1 MHTQAD
7 FGALLC
13 TGASKDYQSL
23 PSCKVGSFRSKDAMS
38 ISRSAYRPELACAVR
53 LDNVVFVN
61 LHSNPLCT
69 YLNDLFLFRIDL
81 NSGIDPMPR
90 SNATQ
95 MSRVFS
101 AAMHELP
108 GGAEARPR

>member
-69 YLNDLFLFRIDL
+69 YLNDFFVISSAQPLLALPNL
-81 NSGIDPMPR
+81 N
-90 SNATQ
+90 NANIK
-95 MSRVFS
+95 
-101 AAMHELP
+101 
-108 GGAEARPR
+108 